1 MKDES
6 VLFNLKRENNELKK
20 EIANLQNQCLVRQDI
35 IDKMM
40 NMLFK
45 RAQQLMQVTSIL
57 LKAAVPMKG
66 EGGEIDGETEQ

>member
-40 NMLFK
+40 NMLFE

-57 LKAAVPMKG
+57 LKAAVPLKG
-66 EGGEIDGETEQ
+66 EGGESVGETKQ